1 VKDFDAST
9 RIEILPSFVGQ
20 DDMLTEP
27 VSWEG
32 ELTVTHLDLHVGV
45 KSDPI
50 EYRFSY
56 EWLFRLLADEGIHY
70 VQLGSFFEMYHLPDE
85 FFLDLRHLAEKYAV
99 TISSVFTTHRELG
112 GFLRDEHP
120 AWEAAAR
127 RNRKR
132 MIEVGALL
140 GAPSVGGN
148 AGAVMRDRL
157 GFKPEGMRRY
167 MQYMRELM
175 GYARHK
181 GLNWLTIEP
190 MSCLAE
196 PPTLPDEIRSMAEE
210 LLAHHRGHPHE
221 TVPVGYCVDVAH
233 GYVNQAGQLVC
244 DNLQLIQAALPYVRE
259 MHLKNT
265 DARFE
270 AVFGFSPAER
280 QQGIVHIEEIR
291 DLLLHNAHLIP
302 VNQLIGYLEIG
313 GPKTGRDYSDFKLEA
328 QLRASLRYL
337 RDTFVT
343 SPQPA

>member
-1 VKDFDAST
+1 VKDLDAST

-32 ELTVTHLDLHVGV
+32 ELTVTHLGLHVGV

-56 EWLFRLLADEGIHY
+56 EWLFRLLAEEGIRH

-85 FFLDLRHLAEKYAV
+85 FFVDLRHLAEKYAV
-99 TISSVFTTHRELG
+99 HISSVFTTHRELG
-112 GFLRDEHP
+112 GFFRDEHP

-127 RNRKR
+127 RNLKR
-132 MIEVGALL
+132 MVEVGALV
-140 GAPSVGGN
+140 GAQSAGGN
-148 AGAVMRDRL
+148 PGAVMRDRP
-157 GFKPEGMRRY
+157 GFKAEGMRRY
-167 MQYMRELM
+167 MEYMRELM
-175 GYARHK
+175 GYAWDK
-181 GLNWLTIEP
+181 GLAGLTIEP

-210 LLAHHRGHPHE
+210 LLAYHRRHAHE

-244 DNLQLIQAALPYVRE
+244 DNMQLIEATLPYMRE

-270 AVFGFSPAER
+270 AVFGFSDTER
-280 QQGIVHIEEIR
+280 QRGIVHIEEIR
-291 DLLLHNAHLIP
+291 DLLLRNAHRLP
-302 VNQLIGYLEIG
+302 VDSLVGYLEIG

-328 QLRASLRYL
+328 QLRASLSYL

-343 SPQPA
+343 LSQPE